1 METTTIQI
9 RKSLKKKLEDL
20 KAYPNETM
28 DQLIERLAD
37 SKIDYEPLSEDE
49 IKGIEK
55 GLADIKAGRVYTLE
69 EVKKKLGIK

>member
-9 RKSLKKKLEDL
+9 RKVLKKKLEEL

-37 SKIDYEPLSEDE
+37 SKIDYEPLSEED

>member
-9 RKSLKKKLEDL
+9 KKSLKRKLDEL
-20 KAYPNETM
+20 KIYPNETM

-37 SKIDYEPLSEDE
+37 SKIDYEPLSEEE

-55 GLADIKAGRVYTLE
+55 GLADIKAGRVRTLE
-69 EVKKKLGIK
+69 QIKKKFGIK

>member
-9 RKSLKKKLEDL
+9 RKALKKKLEGL

-37 SKIDYEPLSEDE
+37 NKIDYEPLSEED
-49 IKGIEK
+49 IKGIEQ
-55 GLADIKAGRVYTLE
+55 GLADIRAGRVYTTKQI
-69 EVKKKLGIK
+69 KKELGIK

>member
-1 METTTIQI
+1 MDTTTIQI
-9 RKSLKKKLEDL
+9 RKALKKKLEGL

-37 SKIDYEPLSEDE
+37 SKIDYEPLSEED

-55 GLADIKAGRVYTLE
+55 GLDDIRAGRIYTLDQ
-69 EVKKKLGIK
+69 VKKKYGIK

>member
-9 RKSLKKKLEDL
+9 RKALKKKLDAL

-37 SKIDYEPLSEDE
+37 SKIDYEPLSEED

-55 GLADIKAGRVYTLE
+55 GLADIKAGRIYTLDQ
-69 EVKKKLGIK
+69 VKKKYGIK

>member
-9 RKSLKKKLEDL
+9 RKALKKKLEDL

-28 DQLIERLAD
+28 DQLIERLTE
-37 SKIDYEPLSEDE
+37 SKIDYEPLTEAD

-69 EVKKKLGIK
+69 QVKKRYRIK